1 MRIVGVFVALLM
13 MAESPVLAQD
23 EAPMARENRG
33 MVVLNFAFGLVDM
46 TGFNEYADNFNEHQ
60 KKAGSVISDYSDP
73 STVIGADLG
82 FRYYAPYHI
91 SAHIGVGAVLHKQDY
106 KLSKGNAGSK
116 VEFWNMTME
125 LPILVGGHY
134 AVHDRVHLHGAIGP
148 TILLIP
154 GSYWDSANVGFP
166 DFEGD
171 TGVGMQ
177 LRLGADVYAAENI
190 AFGLELVYRHEKVD
204 VTEKD
209 GGKVRVNGEWV
220 DGYEMDFSGIGL
232 TVGVHFA
239 F

>member
-13 MAESPVLAQD
+13 MAVSPVLAQD

-46 TGFNEYADNFNEHQ
+46 AGFNEYAGTINDAIEAQGVN
-60 KKAGSVISDYSDP
+60 ISDYSDP
-73 STVIGADLG
+73 LTVIGADLG

-91 SAHIGVGAVLHKQDY
+91 FAHIGVGAVLHKQDY

-116 VEFWNMTME
+116 NKFWNMTME

-154 GSYWDSANVGFP
+154 GSYWDNADVGMP

-171 TGVGMQ
+171 SSVGMQ
-177 LRLGADVYAAENI
+177 LRIGADVYAAENI
-190 AFGLELVYRHEKVD
+190 AFGFELVYRHEKVD

-209 GGKVRVNGEWV
+209 GKKVLVGGKAV